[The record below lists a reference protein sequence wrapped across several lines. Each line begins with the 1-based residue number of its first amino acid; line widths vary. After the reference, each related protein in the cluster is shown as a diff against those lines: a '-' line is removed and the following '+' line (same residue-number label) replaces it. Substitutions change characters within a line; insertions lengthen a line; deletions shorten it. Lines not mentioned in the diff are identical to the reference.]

1 MLRQILL
8 VAVGGAVGSVA
19 RHLVGVVSL
28 RLFGPAFPF
37 GTLIVNLVGA
47 FVMGVFVELLAR
59 RFGASNDLRLLIAT
73 GVLGGFTTFSSFA
86 LDTAVLWERGEV
98 ISSFVY
104 VATTLVL
111 GLAALFLGLGL
122 ARTLA

>member
-8 VAVGGAVGSVA
+8 VAIGGAVGSVA
-19 RHLVGVVSL
+19 RHLVGVASL

-86 LDTAVLWERGEV
+86 LDTAALWERGEV

>member
-1 MLRQILL
+1 MLRQIIL

-19 RHLVGVVSL
+19 RHLVGVASL
-28 RLFGPAFPF
+28 RLFGPGFPY

-47 FVMGVFVELLAR
+47 FVMGVFIEILAR
-59 RFGASNDLRLLIAT
+59 RFGGSTDLRLLIAT

-86 LDTAVLWERGEV
+86 LDTAVLWERGELV
-98 ISSFVY
+98 SSFVY
-104 VATTLVL
+104 VAVTLIL

-122 ARTLA
+122 ARNFA

>member
-8 VAVGGAVGSVA
+8 VAIGGAVGSVA
-19 RHLVGVVSL
+19 RHLVGVASL

-47 FVMGVFVELLAR
+47 FVMGIFVELLAR

>member
-8 VAVGGAVGSVA
+8 VAIGGALGSVT
-19 RHLVGVVSL
+19 RHLVGVASL

-47 FVMGVFVELLAR
+47 FVMGIFVELLAR

>member
-1 MLRQILL
+1 MLRQIIL

-19 RHLVGVVSL
+19 RHLVSVASL
-28 RLFGPAFPF
+28 RLFGPGFPY

-47 FVMGVFVELLAR
+47 FVMGVFIEILAR
-59 RFGASNDLRLLIAT
+59 RFGGSTDLRLLIAT

-86 LDTAVLWERGEV
+86 LDTAVLWERGELV
-98 ISSFVY
+98 SSFVY
-104 VATTLVL
+104 VAVTLIL

-122 ARTLA
+122 ARNFA

>member
-19 RHLVGVVSL
+19 RHLVGVASL

>member
-8 VAVGGAVGSVA
+8 VAIGGAAGSVA
-19 RHLVGVVSL
+19 RHLVGVASL
-28 RLFGPAFPF
+28 RLFGPAFPV

-47 FVMGVFVELLAR
+47 FAMGVFVELLAR
-59 RFGASNDLRLLIAT
+59 RFGASTDLRLLIAT

-86 LDTAVLWERGEV
+86 LDTAVLWERGDTL
-98 ISSFVY
+98 SSFVY

>member
-1 MLRQILL
+1 MFRQILL
-8 VAVGGAVGSVA
+8 VAIGGAAGSVA
-19 RHLVGVVSL
+19 RHLVGFLSL

-59 RFGASNDLRLLIAT
+59 RFGASTDLRLLVAT
-73 GVLGGFTTFSSFA
+73 GILGGFTTFSSFA
-86 LDTAVLWERGEV
+86 LDTAVLWERGEAV
-98 ISSFVY
+98 SAFLY
-104 VATTLVL
+104 VAVTLVL

-122 ARTLA
+122 ARNFG

>member
-19 RHLVGVVSL
+19 RHLVGVASL

-59 RFGASNDLRLLIAT
+59 RFGGSNDLRLLIAT

>member
-8 VAVGGAVGSVA
+8 VAIGGAAGSVA
-19 RHLVGVVSL
+19 RHLVGVASL

-59 RFGASNDLRLLIAT
+59 RFGASTDLRLLIAT

-86 LDTAVLWERGEV
+86 LDTAVLWERGDTL
-98 ISSFVY
+98 SSFVY

>member
-1 MLRQILL
+1 MLRQIIL

-19 RHLVGVVSL
+19 RHLVGVASL
-28 RLFGPAFPF
+28 RLFGSGFPY

-59 RFGASNDLRLLIAT
+59 RFGGSTDLRLLIAT

-98 ISSFVY
+98 ISSFGY

>member
-19 RHLVGVVSL
+19 RHLVGVASL

-47 FVMGVFVELLAR
+47 FVMGIFVELLAR

>member
-8 VAVGGAVGSVA
+8 VAVGGALGSVA

-28 RLFGPAFPF
+28 RLLGSGFPY

-47 FVMGVFVELLAR
+47 FVMGAFIEILAR
-59 RFGASNDLRLLIAT
+59 RFGGSTDLRLLIAT

-86 LDTAVLWERGEV
+86 LDTAVLFERGELV
-98 ISSFVY
+98 SSFVY
-104 VATTLVL
+104 VAMTLIL

-122 ARTLA
+122 ARNFA

>member
-8 VAVGGAVGSVA
+8 VAIGGAIGSVA
-19 RHLVGVVSL
+19 RHLVGVASL

-47 FVMGVFVELLAR
+47 FVMGVFVEILAR
-59 RFGASNDLRLLIAT
+59 RFGASADLRLLIAT

-86 LDTAVLWERGEV
+86 LDAAVLWERGEV
-98 ISSFVY
+98 FSSFVY
-104 VATTLVL
+104 VAATLVL
-111 GLAALFLGLGL
+111 GLAALFLGLAL
-122 ARTLA
+122 ARNFA

>member
-8 VAVGGAVGSVA
+8 VAIGGAVGSVA
-19 RHLVGVVSL
+19 RHLVGVASL

-47 FVMGVFVELLAR
+47 FVMGMFVELLAR
-59 RFGASNDLRLLIAT
+59 RFGASTDLRLLIAT

-86 LDTAVLWERGEV
+86 LDTSVLWERGEV

>member
-8 VAVGGAVGSVA
+8 VAIGGAVGSVA
-19 RHLVGVVSL
+19 RHLVGVASL

>member
-19 RHLVGVVSL
+19 RHLVGVASL
-28 RLFGPAFPF
+28 RLFGSGFPY

-47 FVMGVFVELLAR
+47 FVMGVFIEILAR
-59 RFGASNDLRLLIAT
+59 RFGGSTDLRLLIAT

-86 LDTAVLWERGEV
+86 LDTAVLFERGELV
-98 ISSFVY
+98 SSFVY
-104 VATTLVL
+104 VAVTLIL

-122 ARTLA
+122 ARNFA